1 MTIPVAKPSAGT
13 VAIIVHEDGTEEVI
27 RKSTIDENG
36 LTVSVKGE
44 VTVKIVDNAK
54 DFRDVPQNHWAE
66 NSIDFVTSR
75 ELFNGTSAD
84 SFTPNAP
91 MTRGQLMTVLARL
104 EGADTSKNPIQKGME
119 WARENGISDGTNPR
133 GTMSRQQLA
142 TMLWRLAGSPE
153 LDTALTAP
161 DAGKVAD
168 YARMAMAWAVENGI
182 MGGYADGTLNPQ
194 GTASRAHVAAMIQ
207 RYVNR

>member
-27 RKSTIDENG
+27 RKSTIGEDG
-36 LTVSVKGE
+36 LTVAVKGE
-44 VTVKIVDNAK
+44 VTVKIVDNSKNFA
-54 DFRDVPQNHWAE
+54 DIAPSFWAGD
-66 NSIDFVTSR
+66 SIDFVTSR
-75 ELFNGTSAD
+75 ELFNGTSQE

-104 EGADTSKNPIQKGME
+104 EGADTSKNPIKKGME
-119 WARENGISDGTNPR
+119 WAKENGISDGTNPK

-153 LDTALTAP
+153 MDTALTAP

-168 YARMAMAWAVENGI
+168 YAQMAMAWAVENGI

-194 GTASRAHVAAMIQ
+194 GTASRAHVAAMVQ
-207 RYVNR
+207 RYVNK